1 MAPEKYPILVLCG
14 SDARR
19 RKLLRELDPE
29 GKYPTKALLPFL
41 GRRVIDW
48 QLDALR
54 GCSQVGDLLL
64 LGLTEEQ
71 AAFPY
76 PVRYVP
82 VDPAASLLEK
92 LVVGMEFF
100 QEHYPGQ
107 DRLIVSTCDTPGMRA
122 ESVQEFFARLAE
134 LPEADVVIS
143 GVPEAALGEDF
154 PDAGRV
160 VGRFRDQPAFPG
172 ELFALRPEVV
182 LQGSSLIDDLARIR
196 RRFNRNNNRVSLGP
210 LLRYLAGKPILW
222 GLILRYLAG
231 KLTIPQTEAMLSTA
245 LGMQIRGVIIEDPG
259 FGMDLD
265 RPEDYELL
273 ERYVLKIREE
283 GKQEAGSA
291 NQRAR

>member
-1 MAPEKYPILVLCG
+1 MVPEKYPILVLCG

-19 RKLLRELDPE
+19 RKLLRELDPDE
-29 GKYPTKALLPFL
+29 KYPTKALLPFL

-54 GCSQVGDLLL
+54 GCTQVGDLLL
-64 LGLTEEQ
+64 LGLNADQ
-71 AAFPY
+71 ARFDY
-76 PVRYVP
+76 PVRFVP
-82 VDPAASLLEK
+82 VDPTASLLDK
-92 LVVGMEFF
+92 LVVGMEYF
-100 QEHYPGQ
+100 QEHYPDQ
-107 DRLIVSTCDTPGMRA
+107 DRLVVSTCDTPGMRS
-122 ESVQEFFARLAE
+122 ESVCEFFVRLAE

-143 GVPEAALGEDF
+143 GVPETALAGDF

-196 RRFNRNNNRVSLGP
+196 RRFDRNNSRVSLGP
-210 LLRYLAGKPILW
+210 LLRYLAGKPVLW
-222 GLILRYLAG
+222 GLIVRYLAG
-231 KLTIPQTEAMLSTA
+231 RLTIAQTEALISRA
-245 LGMQIRGVIIEDPG
+245 LGMQIRGIIIDDPG

-273 ERYVLKIREE
+273 ERYVRKVK
-283 GKQEAGSA
+283 G
-291 NQRAR
+291 